1 MTQVFLRILN
11 GSLAAGWVALG
22 VLLLRLLFKKA
33 PKWISCLLWAV
44 VALRLLIPV
53 GLQSSFSLLPS
64 AQVIPTDIVTATTP
78 AIESGIPAVDSAV
91 NPLFTGHLAPQTQL
105 LPQLVT
111 VAGWI
116 WLAGVGIMLLLL
128 AVSWLRLRWQLRI
141 SLPLEKNVYIC
152 DSVGTPF
159 VFGVLRP
166 RIYLP
171 STMAE
176 SQHPYVLAHER
187 AHIRRKDHWWKLLGY
202 LLLSVYWFNP
212 LLWVSYILLCRDIE
226 QACDDKVIK
235 TMDATEKQ
243 HYSEALL
250 ACSQS
255 PRLVS
260 VCPVAFGEV
269 GVKTRIRG
277 ILNYKKP
284 AFWVMI
290 ASCLAVAVAAGCFLT
305 DPIPCDHTYESAVT
319 QASTC
324 TATGVQTNTCSLCH
338 HSYTEGIA
346 MIAHT
351 YESAVTQASTCTAA
365 GVLTNTCSACSH
377 SYTEGIPLVAHPYDD
392 GKVITAATCT
402 QVGTLERSCTQCSH
416 TNREPILLAEH
427 TLGEPYCSEEP
438 NCTTEGKNSAQCSQC
453 EEVFV
458 TEILPKNDVHD
469 FQLTVN
475 VAATCTAKGQ
485 GTNTC
490 TRCAR
495 TERVTLALKDHNYK
509 LGFQIEGT
517 CIQAGMKEWV
527 CTVCSKS
534 KVVSTGYGSHSY
546 RIDSFGKR
554 CCRYCASF
562 EPGS

>member
-1 MTQVFLRILN
+1 MTQVFLHILN

-91 NPLFTGHLAPQTQL
+91 NPLFTDHLAPQTQL
-105 LPQLVT
+105 LPRLLAVS
-111 VAGWI
+111 GWI

-128 AVSWLRLRWQLRI
+128 AFSWLRLRWQLRI

-152 DSVGTPF
+152 DSIGTPF
-159 VFGVLRP
+159 VFGVLCP

-202 LLLSVYWFNP
+202 LLLSLHWFNP

-260 VCPVAFGEV
+260 ACPVAFGEV

-284 AFWVMI
+284 AFWVLLV
-290 ASCLAVAVAAGCFLT
+290 SLLAVTVAMVCFLT
-305 DPIPCDHTYESAVT
+305 DPIPCQHTYEGVIT
-319 QASTC
+319 TASTC
-324 TATGVQTNTCSLCH
+324 TATGVQSNTCSLCH
-338 HSYTEGIA
+338 HSYTEQVPMA
-346 MIAHT
+346 EHT
-351 YESAVTQASTCTAA
+351 YGEGKVAIPSTCTQA
-365 GVLTNTCSACSH
+365 GTMEYSCTACAHIREEALPLAEHTPGEPFSTVEANCV
-377 SYTEGIPLVAHPYDD
+377 SEGQ
-392 GKVITAATCT
+392 KTATCT
-402 QVGTLERSCTQCSH
+402 QCAVE
-416 TNREPILLAEH
+416 
-427 TLGEPYCSEEP
+427 
-438 NCTTEGKNSAQCSQC
+438 
-453 EEVFV
+453 FV
-458 TEILPKNDVHD
+458 TEILPKNNVHN
-469 FQLTVN
+469 FRLTVN
-475 VAATCTAKGQ
+475 VASTCTAKGQ
-485 GTNTC
+485 ATNTC
-490 TRCAR
+490 TRCAH
-495 TERVTLALKDHNYK
+495 TEQVTLAQKDHNYK
-509 LGFQIEGT
+509 LSFQIQGT
-517 CIQAGMKEWV
+517 CMREGMKEWV

-534 KVVSTGYGSHSY
+534 KVVSTGHGAHSY
-546 RIDSFGKR
+546 QTDSWGYR
-554 CCRYCASF
+554 RCRYCMGF
-562 EPGS
+562 G